1 MATQRNKTT
10 RSMQKPAGGGR
21 ATGGYARARA
31 GGSSKNN
38 TPLIIGGVVGGAVLL
53 IVIIAV
59 VAGSGGG
66 NKPAAESGKSKPE
79 AKPVDVSELCAKGEA
94 KCEEGYGIIQ
104 QCEGMMSGRE
114 LSSADKTTLREKLNK
129 GIHLIQEGNSYL
141 DEANQKS
148 GGTAG
153 HSDSKYGKALKA
165 AKMKLGELQ

>member
-38 TPLIIGGVVGGAVLL
+38 TPLIIGGVVGGAILL
-53 IVIIAV
+53 IVVIAV
-59 VAGSGGG
+59 AAGSGG
-66 NKPAAESGKSKPE
+66 NKPVEGPAKAKEEK
-79 AKPVDVSELCAKGEA
+79 KPVDVSELCAKGEA

-104 QCEGMMSGRE
+104 QCEGMMTGRD
-114 LSSADKTTLREKLNK
+114 LSAADKATLREKLDK

-165 AKMKLGELQ
+165 AKMKLGELK